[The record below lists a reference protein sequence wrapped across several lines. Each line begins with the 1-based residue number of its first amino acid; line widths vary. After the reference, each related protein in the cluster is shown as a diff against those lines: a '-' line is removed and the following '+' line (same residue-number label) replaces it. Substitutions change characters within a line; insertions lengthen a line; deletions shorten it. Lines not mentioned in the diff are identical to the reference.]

1 MKITV
6 FGATGQIGK
15 LLVKQALDE
24 GYQVVAYVRNAAKL
38 ENLKNPQLTIVEG
51 TLNDTKH
58 IEEAIACSDA
68 VLSMLGPTEWRKV
81 GNMPITKGTQNIV
94 NAMKKQGVKRL
105 IAIGTPSSIP
115 DHVNDKFS
123 ITMRVMRFFVK
134 YTMAN
139 AFKEFGG
146 IGDVIQKSGL
156 NWTIVRFLQP
166 TDDPKKG
173 SVKHGF
179 VGKTKIEMSV
189 TRADIADFALKQV
202 IDRTYIGKM
211 PAISN

>member
-24 GYQVVAYVRNAAKL
+24 GYQVVAYVRNTAKL
-38 ENLKNPQLTIVEG
+38 ANLKNPQLTIVKG

-58 IEEAIACSDA
+58 IEKAITGSYA
-68 VLSMLGPTEWRKV
+68 VFSMLGPTEWRKV
-81 GNMPITKGTQNIV
+81 GNMPITRGTQNIV
-94 NAMKKQGVKRL
+94 NAMKKQSVKRL

-115 DHVNDKFS
+115 DPVNDKFS
-123 ITMRVMRFFVK
+123 LTMGVMRFFVR

-156 NWTIVRFLQP
+156 DWTIVRFLQP

-173 SVKHGF
+173 NVKHGF
-179 VGKTKIEMSV
+179 VGRTKIGMSI
-189 TRADIADFALKQV
+189 TRADIANFALKQV
-202 IDRTYIGKM
+202 TDRTYINKM

>member
-1 MKITV
+1 MKITI

-24 GYQVVAYVRNAAKL
+24 GYDVVAYVRNAAKL
-38 ENLKNPQLTIVEG
+38 ESFKNSRLTIVEG
-51 TLNDTKH
+51 PLNNTKR
-58 IEEAIACSDA
+58 IEEAIIDSDA
-68 VLSMLGPTEWRKV
+68 VLSMLGPIEWRKV
-81 GNMPITKGTQNIV
+81 GDMPITNGTQNIV

-115 DHVNDKFS
+115 DPANDKS
-123 ITMRVMRFFVK
+123 TITMGLLKLSVK

-146 IGDVIQKSGL
+146 VGDVIQKSGL
-156 NWTIVRFLQP
+156 DWTIVRFLQP
-166 TDDPKKG
+166 TDGPKKG
-173 SVKHGF
+173 NVKHGF
-179 VGKTKIEMSV
+179 VGKTKIGMSV
-189 TRADIADFALKQV
+189 TRADIADFALKQ
-202 IDRTYIGKM
+202 ITEKTYIGKM

>member
-1 MKITV
+1 MRITV

-15 LLVKQALDE
+15 LLVKKALDE
-24 GYQVVAYVRNAAKL
+24 GYKVVAYVRNAEKL
-38 ENLKNPQLTIVEG
+38 ANLESPRLTIVEG
-51 TLNDTKH
+51 PLNDTKR
-58 IEEAIACSDA
+58 IEEAVVGSNA

-81 GNMPITKGTQNIV
+81 GDMPITHGTQNIV

-115 DHVNDKFS
+115 DPANDKFS
-123 ITMRVMRFFVK
+123 LTMRLLRLSVK
-134 YTMAN
+134 YTMTN
-139 AFKEFGG
+139 AFKEFSG

-156 NWTIVRFLQP
+156 DWTIVRFLQP

-173 SVKHGF
+173 NVKHGF
-179 VGKTKIEMSV
+179 VGKTKIGMSV

-202 IDRTYIGKM
+202 TDKTYIGKM
-211 PAISN
+211 PSISN